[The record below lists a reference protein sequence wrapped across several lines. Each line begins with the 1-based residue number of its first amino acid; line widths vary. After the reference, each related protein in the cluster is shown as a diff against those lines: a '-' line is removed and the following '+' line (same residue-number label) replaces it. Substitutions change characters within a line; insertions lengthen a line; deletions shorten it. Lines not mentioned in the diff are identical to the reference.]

1 MIEVIGVRF
10 KPVGKV
16 YYFDPKGLS
25 LKNGDKVIVET
36 VRGLEIGDV
45 VIENREVPED
55 DKFMPLSPVIRVAT
69 EQDLKVDEKNREKEK
84 KLLKSARKKSKST
97 SWICR

>member
-69 EQDLKVDEKNREKEK
+69 EQDLNCLLYTSGSSGKNFH
-84 KLLKSARKKSKST
+84 SST
-97 SWICR
+97 AYDYF